1 MDFSQRCFQ
10 IGTNDWVLNM
20 AISNEL
26 SSEIAAAILSTG
38 KTSSVA
44 LEDLKRV
51 VEQVHETLEQMA
63 NDNRAHANKT
73 RAAGA
78 SGTPLPK
85 LD

>member
-1 MDFSQRCFQ
+1 
-10 IGTNDWVLNM
+10 M

-38 KTSSVA
+38 KNSSVA

-63 NDNRAHANKT
+63 DDNRTPGTKN
-73 RAAGA
+73 RAAAAA
-78 SGTPLPK
+78 STPVQK